1 MVFADPVGAVRTAVA
16 GVIATLAETVFKVNN
31 QWNELFSLLTQLV
44 ADADASK
51 KSLTF
56 NLIAQLAEHIPS
68 HLLPHTATLCQMV
81 IIHIHIHIYIY
92 IYIYIYPFNVKYV
105 FMYVYMFFCP
115 CSL

>member
-1 MVFADPVGAVRTAVA
+1 MVFADPVGTVRTAVA

-81 IIHIHIHIYIY
+81 NIYMCIY
-92 IYIYIYPFNVKYV
+92 LSIYLSIYLYV
-105 FMYVYMFFCP
+105 CMYVCVCVCVCVCVP
-115 CSL
+115 LI